1 MALQGSYTFKGIVL
15 PEAYVMVSNVQTR
28 KSINSQQNLVSS
40 ATYNSDGTIDQEAV
54 YETVYSSVINC
65 HGSVYVYKDAA
76 AKTANP
82 NDFITSEG
90 FNFTGDVSSD
100 ADNAVIQAYTHLK
113 TLDKYNGYTDV

>member
-15 PEAYVMVSNVQTR
+15 SEAYVMMSYVQTN
-28 KSINSQQNLVSS
+28 KSINSSQNLASA

-54 YETVYSSVINC
+54 YENIYNYAINC
-65 HGSVYVYKDAA
+65 NCEVKIYKDAA

-82 NDFITSEG
+82 HEYIISKV
-90 FNFTGDVSSD
+90 FNFVGDVSAD

-113 TLDKYNGYTDV
+113 TLDEYDGYIDV

>member
-15 PEAYVMVSNVQTR
+15 SEAYVMVSDVQTR
-28 KSINSQQNLVSS
+28 KSINSSQNLVSS

-54 YETVYSSVINC
+54 YETIYTYSISC
-65 HGSVYVYKDAA
+65 HGSVNIYKDAA

-82 NDFITSEG
+82 HDYIVSDG
-90 FNFTGDVSSD
+90 FNFIGDVSAD

-113 TLDKYNGYTDV
+113 TLDEYDGYTDV

>member
-15 PEAYVMVSNVQTR
+15 SEAYVMISYVQTN
-28 KSINSQQNLVSS
+28 KSINSSQNLVSA

-54 YETVYSSVINC
+54 YETIYSSIINC
-65 HGSVYVYKDAA
+65 NGEVKIYKDAA

-82 NDFITSEG
+82 HDYIISKG
-90 FNFTGDVSSD
+90 FNFVGDVSAD

-113 TLDKYNGYTDV
+113 TLDEYDGYTDV

>member
-15 PEAYVMVSNVQTR
+15 SEAYVMMSYVQTN
-28 KSINSQQNLVSS
+28 KSINSSQNLASA

-54 YETVYSSVINC
+54 YETIYSSIINC
-65 HGSVYVYKDAA
+65 NGEVKIYKDAA

-82 NDFITSEG
+82 HEYIISKV
-90 FNFTGDVSSD
+90 FNFVGDVSAD

-113 TLDKYNGYTDV
+113 TLDEYDGYTDV

>member
-15 PEAYVMVSNVQTR
+15 SEAYVMVSEVQTS
-28 KSINSQQNLVSS
+28 KSISSTQSLVSS

-54 YETVYSSVINC
+54 YENTYSYAINC
-65 HGSVYVYKDAA
+65 HGSVRIYKDAA

-82 NDFITSEG
+82 HEFIAYENFT
-90 FNFTGDVSSD
+90 FTGDVSAD

>member
-15 PEAYVMVSNVQTR
+15 SEAYVMVSDVQTR
-28 KSINSQQNLVSS
+28 KSINSTQNLVSS

-65 HGSVYVYKDAA
+65 NGSVKIYKDAA

-82 NDFITSEG
+82 HEYIVSDGFYFI
-90 FNFTGDVSSD
+90 GDVSAD
-100 ADNAVIQAYTHLK
+100 ADNVVIQAYTHLK
-113 TLDKYNGYTDV
+113 TLDKYDGYTDV

>member
-15 PEAYVMVSNVQTR
+15 SEAYVMVSDFQTR
-28 KSINSQQNLVSS
+28 KSINSSQNLVSS

-65 HGSVYVYKDAA
+65 NGSVKIYKDAA

-82 NDFITSEG
+82 NDSIVSEG
-90 FNFTGDVSSD
+90 FSFTGDVSAD

-113 TLDKYNGYTDV
+113 TLDKYDGYTDV

>member
-15 PEAYVMVSNVQTR
+15 SEAYVMVSNVQTN
-28 KSINSQQNLVSS
+28 KSINSSQNLVSS

-54 YETVYSSVINC
+54 YETIYSSIINC
-65 HGSVYVYKDAA
+65 NGQVKIYKDAA

-82 NDFITSEG
+82 HEYIISEG
-90 FNFTGDVSSD
+90 FSFIGDVSAD

-113 TLDKYNGYTDV
+113 TLDKYDGYTDV

>member
-15 PEAYVMVSNVQTR
+15 SEAYVMVSDVQTR
-28 KSINSQQNLVSS
+28 KSIYSSQNLVSS

-65 HGSVYVYKDAA
+65 NGSVKIYKDAA

-82 NDFITSEG
+82 NDSIVSEG
-90 FNFTGDVSSD
+90 FSFTGDVSAD

-113 TLDKYNGYTDV
+113 TLDKYDGYTVV